1 MKEALGD
8 GFTSHSFRQ
17 GLISEMGSKS
27 VNVKIISKF
36 IGHKDIKTT
45 LGYIKPTDSDIENA
59 LVR

>member
-1 MKEALGD
+1 
-8 GFTSHSFRQ
+8 
-17 GLISEMGSKS
+17 MGSKS